1 MAKTAENRATETSEE
16 PAKKRAKAP
25 SEVIYRT
32 LGNPAKE
39 TFRGHALDKRGKEL
53 GVRGHALKP
62 SDKRAKETSEKPA
75 KELHR
80 NEQRNCTETW
90 KGTPCSVRKETFL
103 LPPNITPGC
112 TCFRL
117 IKICRK
123 PFLDQVHGKESVIM
137 H

>member
-1 MAKTAENRATETSEE
+1 MHRDVLKG
-16 PAKKRAKAP
+16 P

-90 KGTPCSVRKETFL
+90 KGTACSVRKETFL
-103 LPPNITPGC
+103 FPPNITPGC
-112 TCFRL
+112 NCFRL
-117 IKICRK
+117 INKSAANPSWIR
-123 PFLDQVHGKESVIM
+123 FMGR
-137 H
+137 

>member
-1 MAKTAENRATETSEE
+1 MQRSLQLNCAQRRVKG
-16 PAKKRAKAP
+16 P

-39 TFRGHALDKRGKEL
+39 TFRGHALDKRAKEL

-62 SDKRAKETSEKPA
+62 SDKRTTETSEKPA
-75 KELHR
+75 KEMHR

-90 KGTPCSVRKETFL
+90 KGTACNVRKETFL
-103 LPPNITPGC
+103 FSSNITPGC
-112 TCFRL
+112 SYFRL

-123 PFLDQVHGKESVIM
+123 PFLDRVDGKESVIM
-137 H
+137 Q